1 MSVIEVGADRSEL
14 TQRQRW
20 SHYFVLIYAAIALLI
35 GINLRDSVLNAT
47 VLYTDAQAGIR
58 ALYPANWLLDTGGDY
73 VFRVRDMT
81 QMGFKTTLQ
90 VKVMPVTANTSARN
104 ILDNLILTRQQTLAA
119 FSVLARDSY
128 TVRGD
133 IPATSMTYTF
143 VSRDED
149 PFLQGVPTVAEGID
163 VLIIEGGQAI
173 VITFIADVDKF
184 EALLPIFERFLND
197 LSF

>member
-1 MSVIEVGADRSEL
+1 MTFVEVGAERPEL

-20 SHYFVLIYAAIALLI
+20 SHYFVLIYAAIALVI
-35 GINLRDSVLNAT
+35 GINLRDSTLNAT
-47 VLYTDAQAGIR
+47 VLYTNSQAGIR
-58 ALYPANWLLDTGGDY
+58 ALYPANWLLDTSGDY
-73 VFRVRDMT
+73 IFRVRDMT
-81 QMGFKTTLQ
+81 QIGFKTTLQ
-90 VKVMPVTANTSARN
+90 VNVVPVTANTSARN
-104 ILDNLILTRQQTLAA
+104 ILDSLILTRQQTLAA
-119 FSVLARDSY
+119 FSVLARESY

-149 PFLQGVPTVAEGID
+149 PFLQGVPTVVEGID

-173 VITFIADVDKF
+173 VITFLADVDEF
-184 EALLPIFERFLND
+184 VTLLPVFERFLDD